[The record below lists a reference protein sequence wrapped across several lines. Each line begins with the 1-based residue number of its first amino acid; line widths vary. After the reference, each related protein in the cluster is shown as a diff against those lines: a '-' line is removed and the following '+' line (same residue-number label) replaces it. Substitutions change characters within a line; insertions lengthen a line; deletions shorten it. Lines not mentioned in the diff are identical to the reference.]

1 MPAPSPGLPPPFF
14 PPKKNFFPQPAETES
29 RSPMRTRRGRIGPN
43 GAPRIRAA
51 PSGRQ
56 IYCGRGG
63 STRRFCGA
71 KRTNSTIETWFSA
84 QQALRVVFSRQF
96 FKLRV
101 GSGPCLRAA
110 DQSGSQSGPSS
121 IEAPPSFRPLF
132 ESRAKTGGKLN
143 ARVRPRSAGP
153 NRQSHHNDMTHC
165 VVTFKLPWAR
175 LAMGRIEGLGAAR
188 RFRRRS
194 NHGRAGQRPD

>member
-14 PPKKNFFPQPAETES
+14 PPKKIFFL
-29 RSPMRTRRGRIGPN
+29 SPPKPKA
-43 GAPRIRAA
+43 GARCERAA
-51 PSGRQ
+51 AASAQTERPGSGRAKRPSNLLGA
-56 IYCGRGG
+56 GRFEL
-63 STRRFCGA
+63 RICGA

-101 GSGPCLRAA
+101 GSGPCRRAA
-110 DQSGSQSGPSS
+110 DQSGTQSGPSS

>member
-1 MPAPSPGLPPPFF
+1 MPPPVSRPSPAFF
-14 PPKKNFFPQPAETES
+14 PPKKIFFLRPPKPKAGARCERAAAATA
-29 RSPMRTRRGRIGPN
+29 PN

-121 IEAPPSFRPLF
+121 IEAPSSFRPLF